1 MARIVRVNVGRY
13 VYHVLNRANARECI
27 FNNDKDYQSF
37 EAILEDAVVKFDVRL
52 LSYSIMPNS

>member
-1 MARIVRVNVGRY
+1 MARIVRVNVGGS

-27 FNNDKDYQSF
+27 FNNDKGYQSF
-37 EAILEDAVVKFDVRL
+37 ETILEDAVVKFDMRL